1 MLFDFTINKMV
12 TYIVINTILLY
23 NGKCC
28 DFYVG
33 GNTIVEQ
40 IEKLKDK
47 LYNLILKEDSL
58 YRGEILKVSQELD
71 KQIVGYYL
79 GKKKCS

>member
-1 MLFDFTINKMV
+1 M
-12 TYIVINTILLY
+12 
-23 NGKCC
+23 
-28 DFYVG
+28 
-33 GNTIVEQ
+33 EQ